1 MLIES
6 ATDNINAQVIAVFP
20 DKVRIVVE
28 DLENFKIAEESLKVG
43 SYLKI
48 ADNENAV
55 LIAIIEN
62 FQIAV
67 SEGKR
72 DYVIEAFPLGILR
85 DGKFERGGDSLAI
98 PPKEVKP
105 ATIDDIKK
113 IYEDSVKPAESFC
126 FATLASN
133 KDVKVPI
140 NGNKFFNKHIAI
152 VGSTGS
158 GKSHTLAKIIQ
169 NAVAEKNGEFSLN
182 NSHVI
187 IFDIHSEYKSAFPD
201 ANFIDISNLT
211 LPYWMLNSEELEEFF
226 LDTEA
231 NDHNQRNIFK
241 EAIVQDRRANFK
253 GLDADKQKIHLDSPF
268 LFDIR
273 NVLKYAIEKNTEYI
287 DSGEVYAA
295 SNKEKAGQPKMTQG
309 SLHGKL
315 TNFVSRLEN
324 KVNDSRLEFFLGEK
338 SKNITFEETLQT
350 LLGYSSKNESN
361 VTVIDLSGVP
371 FEVLSITVSLISRL
385 VFEYGYF
392 YKRMRCAKNPNEK
405 INNDVPILLVYEEA
419 HKYVPNSELS
429 KYRSSKISIER
440 IAKEGRKYGVT
451 LLLASQRPSEI
462 SETIFSQCNNFI
474 AMRLTNPVDQGY
486 VKKLLPD
493 SLGSLIDKMTS
504 FRQGEALLVGE
515 SIILPSIVQIDSC
528 TNAPSSNDIPYWEL
542 WKEEWKEMD
551 ITAIKAEWYK

>member
-1 MLIES
+1 MAHAQKEEQ
-6 ATDNINAQVIAVFP
+6 INAQVIAVFP
-20 DKVRIVVE
+20 DKVRIIVD
-28 DLENFKIAEESLKVG
+28 DLEDFKVAEESLKVG
-43 SYLKI
+43 SYVKI

-67 SEGKR
+67 SADGKR
-72 DYVIEAFPLGILR
+72 DHIIEAFPLGILR

-98 PPKEVKP
+98 PPKEVRP
-105 ATIDDIKK
+105 ATIADIKK
-113 IYEDSVKPAESFC
+113 IYDDSVPEAERFR

-133 KDVKVPI
+133 KNVPVPI
-140 NGNKFFNKHIAI
+140 NGNKFFNKHIAV

-158 GKSHTLAKIIQ
+158 GKSHTLATVIQ
-169 NAVAEKNGEFSLN
+169 TAVKEKSGDFSLN

-187 IFDIHSEYKSAFPD
+187 IFDIHSEYRSAFPN
-201 ANFIDISNLT
+201 ANHIDISNLV
-211 LPYWMLNSEELEEFF
+211 LPYWMLNGEELEEFF

-231 NDHNQRNIFK
+231 NDHNQRSIFK
-241 EAIVQDRRANFK
+241 EAIIKDRRAKFS
-253 GLDADKQKIHLDSPF
+253 GSEADKQKIHLDTPIP
-268 LFDIR
+268 FDIR
-273 NVLKYAIEKNTEYI
+273 KVLEFAVEKNNELI
-287 DSGEVYAA
+287 DSGEVYA
-295 SNKEKAGQPKMTQG
+295 SGKKAGQPKLTQG
-309 SLHGKL
+309 SLYGKL
-315 TNFVSRLEN
+315 TNFVNRLEN
-324 KVNDSRLEFFLGEK
+324 KVNDSRLDFFLGEK
-338 SKNITFEETLQT
+338 SKSITFEETLQA
-350 LLGYSSKNESN
+350 LLGYPPSNESN

-385 VFEYGYF
+385 VFEYGYI
-392 YKRMRCAKNPNEK
+392 YKRLRCAKNPGEK

-429 KYRSSKISIER
+429 KYRSSKASIER

-462 SETIFSQCNNFI
+462 SETIFSQCSNFI
-474 AMRLTNPVDQGY
+474 AMRLTNPADQGY

-515 SIILPSIVQIDSC
+515 SIILPSIVQIDPC
-528 TNAPSSNDIPYWEL
+528 ADAPSSNDIPYWQL
-542 WKEEWKEMD
+542 WKEEWKNMD
-551 ITAIKAEWYK
+551 FEAIKAEWYK